1 MSNSKSCNAGL
12 IPDTPKIKT
21 DFTRIEKKIFM
32 IRLLLPIFLCCFT
45 NFLFSQ
51 NFTQR
56 TFKDT
61 RVINTHTVETL
72 AKRKMDVRIGHRFGD
87 LAGSSGG
94 WQSFY
99 GLENAAD
106 IMFGVEYG
114 IMDNLTVGL
123 SRTKGAGPLKKLI
136 NTSLKY
142 RFLRQKKDESMP
154 VSMTAY
160 GLWSVSTMSKDTSN
174 TEVLN
179 NFPQFS
185 HRIMYTAQILIA
197 RKFSD
202 VFSLQVIPSYTHR
215 NLVPFNDDNNLFSLG
230 FAVRIQLSKVFGII
244 ADATF
249 PFSDLRT
256 TENGYYPP
264 MGIGL
269 EIDTG
274 GHIFQIN
281 FTNARGIAET
291 DYIPNTK
298 SDWSKGQFRLGFTI
312 SRTFNL

>member
-1 MSNSKSCNAGL
+1 ML
-12 IPDTPKIKT
+12 
-21 DFTRIEKKIFM
+21 RISISLF
-32 IRLLLPIFLCCFT
+32 LLCFAS
-45 NFLFSQ
+45 FLFSQ
-51 NFTQR
+51 DFTFQ

-61 RVINTHTVETL
+61 RIINTHSVETL
-72 AKRKMDVRIGHRFGD
+72 AKRKLDVRIAHRFGD
-87 LAGSSGG
+87 LAGSNGG
-94 WQSFY
+94 WQTFY

-114 IMDNLTVGL
+114 ITDNITVGL

-136 NTSLKY
+136 NTTLKF

-160 GLWSVSTMSKDTSN
+160 GLWSISTMKQDTSN
-174 TEVLN
+174 SEVLN
-179 NFPQFS
+179 NFPEFS
-185 HRIMYTAQILIA
+185 HRSMYCGQLLIA

-202 VFSLQVIPSYTHR
+202 AFSFQVIPSYTHR
-215 NLVPFNDDNNLFSLG
+215 NLVPFNDTNGLFSLG
-230 FAVRIQLSKVFGII
+230 FAMRIQLSKVVGII

-249 PFSDLRT
+249 PFSDLHT
-256 TENGYYPP
+256 EENGYYPP
-264 MGIGL
+264 IGIGI

-274 GHIFQIN
+274 GHVFQIN
-281 FTNARGIAET
+281 FTNAEGIMET

-298 SDWSKGQFRLGFTI
+298 SDWSKGEFRLGFTI

>member
-1 MSNSKSCNAGL
+1 ML
-12 IPDTPKIKT
+12 
-21 DFTRIEKKIFM
+21 R
-32 IRLLLPIFLCCFT
+32 LPIFIFLACIT

-51 NFTQR
+51 DFTYQ

-61 RVINTHTVETL
+61 RVINTHSVETL
-72 AKRKMDVRIGHRFGD
+72 MKRKLDIRIAHRFGD
-87 LAGSSGG
+87 LAGDNGG
-94 WQSFY
+94 WQTFY

-114 IMDNLTVGL
+114 ITDNISLGL

-136 NTSLKY
+136 NTSLKW

-160 GLWSVSTMSKDTSN
+160 GLWSISTMKQDTANS
-174 TEVLN
+174 EVLN
-179 NFPQFS
+179 NFPSFS
-185 HRIMYTAQILIA
+185 HRSMYCGQLLIA

-202 VFSLQVIPSYTHR
+202 VFSFQVIPSYVHR
-215 NLVPFNDDNNLFSLG
+215 NLVPFNDDNGLFSLG
-230 FAVRIQLSKVFGII
+230 FAMRLQLSKVVGII
-244 ADATF
+244 MDATF
-249 PFSDLRT
+249 PFSELRT
-256 TENGYYPP
+256 SENGYYPP
-264 MGIGL
+264 IGIGL

-274 GHIFQIN
+274 GHVFQIN
-281 FTNARGIAET
+281 FTNAGGIMET
-291 DYIPNTK
+291 DYIPYTT

>member
-1 MSNSKSCNAGL
+1 MKCLSISV
-12 IPDTPKIKT
+12 
-21 DFTRIEKKIFM
+21 
-32 IRLLLPIFLCCFT
+32 LLLCFT

-51 NFTQR
+51 DFTRQ

-61 RVINTHTVETL
+61 RVINTHSVETV
-72 AKRKMDVRIGHRFGD
+72 AKRKLDVRIGHRFGD
-87 LAGSSGG
+87 LAGSGGG

-114 IMDNLTVGL
+114 ITDNITVGL

-142 RFLRQKKDESMP
+142 RFFRQKKDESMP
-154 VSMTAY
+154 VTMTAF
-160 GLWSVSTMSKDTSN
+160 GLWSVSTMKQDTSN
-174 TEVLN
+174 SEVLN
-179 NFPQFS
+179 NFPEFS
-185 HRIMYTAQILIA
+185 HRFMYSVQLLIA
-197 RKFSD
+197 RKFSN
-202 VFSLQVIPSYTHR
+202 VFSFQVIPSYTHR
-215 NLVPFNDDNNLFSLG
+215 NLVPFNDTNNLFSLG
-230 FAVRIQLSKVFGII
+230 FAMRIQLSKVFGII

-249 PFSDLRT
+249 PFSDLHT

-264 MGIGL
+264 VGIGL

-281 FTNARGIAET
+281 FTNARGIMET
-291 DYIPNTK
+291 DYIPNTQ

>member
-1 MSNSKSCNAGL
+1 ML
-12 IPDTPKIKT
+12 
-21 DFTRIEKKIFM
+21 
-32 IRLLLPIFLCCFT
+32 RLLISIILVCVT

-51 NFTQR
+51 EFTQQ

-61 RVINTHTVETL
+61 RVINTHSVETL
-72 AKRKMDVRIGHRFGD
+72 PKRKLDIRIAHRFGD
-87 LAGSSGG
+87 LAGSNGG
-94 WQSFY
+94 WQTFY

-114 IMDNLTVGL
+114 ITDNITVAL

-142 RFLRQKKDESMP
+142 RFLRQKEDESMP
-154 VSMTAY
+154 VTMTAY
-160 GLWSVSTMSKDTSN
+160 GLWSISTMKQDTSN
-174 TEVLN
+174 SEVLN
-179 NFPQFS
+179 NFPEFS
-185 HRIMYTAQILIA
+185 HRSMYCAQILIA

-202 VFSLQVIPSYTHR
+202 VFSFQVIPSYVHR
-215 NLVPFNDDNNLFSLG
+215 NLVPYNDTNGLFSLG
-230 FAVRIQLSKVFGII
+230 FATRIQITKVFGIV

-256 TENGYYPP
+256 SENGYYPP
-264 MGIGL
+264 FGIGL

-274 GHIFQIN
+274 GHVFQIN
-281 FTNARGIAET
+281 FTNAEGIAET
-291 DYIPNTK
+291 DYIPNTT
-298 SDWSKGQFRLGFTI
+298 SDWSKGEFRLGFTI